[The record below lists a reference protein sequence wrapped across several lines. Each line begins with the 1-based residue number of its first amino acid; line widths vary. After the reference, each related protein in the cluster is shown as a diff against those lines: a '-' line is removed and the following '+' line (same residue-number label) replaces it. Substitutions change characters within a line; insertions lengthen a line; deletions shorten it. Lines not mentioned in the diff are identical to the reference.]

1 MKIVAQLKYDDG
13 FDSQQ
18 LFQNNV
24 NLALT
29 TPYGKPS
36 QDAFIIPVPNE
47 SIGLVIGQKGFTI
60 KMLQQQS
67 GASK

>member
-1 MKIVAQLKYDDG
+1 M
-13 FDSQQ
+13 
-18 LFQNNV
+18 